1 MQPVAPVK
9 DEQTVTATWEP
20 VRRRISGVVVKRL
33 PPLEDERGEICEM
46 YRPAWGI
53 HPAPLVYVYQVMIR
67 PGKIKGWQVHRK
79 QDDRIFVSRG
89 ALRFALFDDRADA
102 PTHRQLD
109 VFTVTERN
117 RALVVI
123 PAGVYHA
130 IQNVGVDDAFFVNMP
145 TEPYNH
151 ENPDKYRLPIK
162 NDLIPFAFE
171 DEAGW

>member
-1 MQPVAPVK
+1 M
-9 DEQTVTATWEP
+9 
-20 VRRRISGVVVKRL
+20 
-33 PPLEDERGEICEM
+33 
-46 YRPAWGI
+46 
-53 HPAPLVYVYQVMIR
+53 
-67 PGKIKGWQVHRK
+67 
-79 QDDRIFVSRG
+79 
-89 ALRFALFDDRADA
+89 FDDRADS

-123 PAGVYHA
+123 PAGVYYA
-130 IQNVGVDDAFFVNMP
+130 IHNIGVDDAFFVNMP